1 MNNVLEYVMLRQ
13 KLNKTPNRRF
23 IRKRKLS
30 RAVNNIAYEIGK
42 EDFVDLTKEFLS
54 LLVSLNETSDVA
66 EYTKGIEF
74 DKSFLKIFFND
85 GDGTVIVYSPNMN
98 EFSVESE
105 VMIFSI
111 DYSQTPILNRKV
123 ADVWMKCMNRCRS
136 IYMGNIITIADELLY

>member
-30 RAVNNIAYEIGK
+30 RAVNHIAYEIGK

-54 LLVSLNETSDVA
+54 LLVSLNETSNVA
-66 EYTKGIEF
+66 EYTRGIEF
-74 DKSFLKIFFND
+74 DKSFLKIYFND

-136 IYMGNIITIADELLY
+136 IYMDNIIILADELLY

>member
-85 GDGTVIVYSPNMN
+85 GDGTVIVYSQNMN

-136 IYMGNIITIADELLY
+136 IYMDNIIILADELLY